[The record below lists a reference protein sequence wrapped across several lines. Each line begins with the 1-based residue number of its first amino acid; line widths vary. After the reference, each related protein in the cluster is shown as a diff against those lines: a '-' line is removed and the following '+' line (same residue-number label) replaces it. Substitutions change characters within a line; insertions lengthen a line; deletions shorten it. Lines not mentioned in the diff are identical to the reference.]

1 MSHLI
6 LALCP
11 TLLDKIDDM
20 NNLLYCHK
28 DNLHNLDLNNHLHY
42 QGNLIHFNLK
52 LHQLNLDKIMVEDLD
67 WIHQWHRSMN
77 LLDLLNAFD
86 FNANDLTSRRPRS
99 LDQFDDFEINIL
111 NLMAEMMH
119 NQMVLRKA
127 MCKPLTS
134 PELNV
139 NTFLTDGTVV
149 MMASST

>member
-20 NNLLYCHK
+20 NNLLYCHQ

-42 QGNLIHFNLK
+42 QGNLFYFNLM

-77 LLDLLNAFD
+77 LLDLLIAFD

-99 LDQFDDFEINIL
+99 WTNST
-111 NLMAEMMH
+111 
-119 NQMVLRKA
+119 
-127 MCKPLTS
+127 TS
-134 PELNV
+134 RS
-139 NTFLTDGTVV
+139 T
-149 MMASST
+149 SSTLWPR